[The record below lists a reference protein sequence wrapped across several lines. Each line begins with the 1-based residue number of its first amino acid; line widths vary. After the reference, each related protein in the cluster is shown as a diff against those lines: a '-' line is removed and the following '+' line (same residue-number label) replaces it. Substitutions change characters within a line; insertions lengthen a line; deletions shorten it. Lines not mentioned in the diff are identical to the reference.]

1 MKEEWMYKLI
11 FWPFSQEYMDEPW
24 FEEEAILAP
33 VDAVDES
40 QAYFIPWERV
50 LDHHK
55 TSLVES

>member
-1 MKEEWMYKLI
+1 MYKLV